1 MANLQTY
8 HAKRDFG
15 KTAEPR
21 GKAGRKKGFAYVI
34 QKHDATRLHYDLR
47 LELDGV
53 MLSWAVTRG
62 PSLVPGEKRLAI
74 HVEDH
79 PIEYNKFE
87 GTIPK
92 GQYGG
97 GTVMVWDRGTWTPD
111 HDPHKGMKKGHLD
124 FELHGE
130 KLKGHW
136 HLVRMRKRPGERQE
150 PWLLIKA
157 TDEHRRREIRSGYSR
172 RAAQLRR
179 DRPDPGRNRG
189 RQETSLAFE
198 PKRQGTVQGRH
209 IGTSRA
215 SAAKASAAKPSP
227 KTAARRAAAKPRA
240 RTPRRKTA
248 SKQSG
253 KKLGKVAGAREGR
266 MPDFIPPCLATL
278 STRAPDTAG
287 WVHEIKFDGYRIQAR
302 IAGGKVTL
310 KTRTG
315 LDWTNKFP
323 AVEAACE
330 ALSGHDAI
338 LDGEIASIDENGI
351 SDFSALQD
359 DLKNGRHDRMAYYVF
374 DLLHL
379 DGQDL
384 TGAPLIER
392 KRALAALLAEL
403 PKDSPIKLSEHFEED
418 GPTMI
423 KHACNLHLEGI
434 VSKRA
439 DAPYR
444 SGRSGEWLKIKCSSN
459 QEFVVI
465 GYEPS
470 DKRGRLIRSLLL
482 GYYDKDALRYAGR
495 VGTGWGQAAERDLQ
509 RKLTAV
515 ARKDTPLAKIPE
527 EERLSRGVKWV
538 EPKIVVEVDFRG
550 WTGGKLV
557 RQGSLK
563 GVRED
568 KPARQVV
575 REVSQMPETVT
586 VKQAALRQKTPTK
599 TGAAKPG
606 AAKSSKPQSV
616 EVAGIRLSHPDRVYW
631 EDVGVTKQMLA
642 EYYTQVWDWMRPHM
656 TGRVLALV
664 RCPDGAAGQCFF
676 QKHASAG
683 IDAKNLK
690 LVPDDGDKSITVESV
705 AGLVSLAQAGVLEI
719 HVRGSS
725 IDDLEKADRLVF
737 DLDPGPGVEWK
748 DVIAAAREVRA
759 AAPRSQARKLREDH
773 RRQGAARG
781 AADQAH
787 PLGRG
792 QGFLPPPGRTDVRR
806 QSRPFHRDDQEGGAE
821 KSHLHR
827 LSAQQPGGDRDRTL
841 FDAGATGRH
850 RLSAAD
856 LGGAWLAEDVECL
869 HGREPAEAAGPAAP
883 RSVGQ
888 NRQLEASVAGGAP
901 AKKQRLGNPGR
912 IAG

>member
-1 MANLQTY
+1 MANLQIY

-21 GKAGRKKGFAYVI
+21 GKAGRKKGSAYVI

-111 HDPHKGMKKGHLD
+111 HDPHKGIKKGHLD

-157 TDEHRRREIRSGYSR
+157 TDEHAAEKSDRDVLDELSNSAVTGRTLDEIAVDKKQVWNSNRSAKEQSK
-172 RAAQLRR
+172 AA
-179 DRPDPGRNRG
+179 
-189 RQETSLAFE
+189 TSGL
-198 PKRQGTVQGRH
+198 
-209 IGTSRA
+209 SRA
-215 SAAKASAAKPSP
+215 STAMASAAKPSP

-240 RTPRRKTA
+240 RSPRRKAA

-266 MPDFIPPCLATL
+266 MPDFITPCLATL
-278 STRAPDTAG
+278 SPRAPDTAG

-302 IAGGKVTL
+302 IVGGNITL

-315 LDWTNKFP
+315 LDWTHKFP

-330 ALSGHDAI
+330 ALSSDAI

-379 DGQDL
+379 GGQDL
-384 TGAPLIER
+384 TPALLIER

-444 SGRSGEWLKIKCSSN
+444 SGRSSEWLKIKCSSN

-599 TGAAKPG
+599 IGAAKPG

-616 EVAGIRLSHPDRVYW
+616 EVAGIRLSHPDRIYW
-631 EDVGVTKQMLA
+631 EDVGVTKQTLA
-642 EYYTQVWDWMRPHM
+642 EYYTQVWDRMRPHM

-683 IDAKNLK
+683 IEAKNLK

-725 IDDLEKADRLVF
+725 VDDLEKADRLVF

-748 DVIAAAREVRA
+748 DVIAAAREVRQRLRDLKLESFVKTTGGKGLHVVLPIKPTPWDEA
-759 AAPRSQARKLREDH
+759 KDFCRRLAEQMSADNPDRFTATIKKVARKNRIFIDYLRNSREATAIAPYST
-773 RRQGAARG
+773 RAR
-781 AADQAH
+781 
-787 PLGRG
+787 
-792 QGFLPPPGRTDVRR
+792 
-806 QSRPFHRDDQEGGAE
+806 
-821 KSHLHR
+821 
-827 LSAQQPGGDRDRTL
+827 
-841 FDAGATGRH
+841 AGATVSAPLTWEELGSQKTSNAFTVENLPK
-850 RLSAAD
+850 RLARLRRDPWAKIGSLKQA
-856 LGGAWLAEDVECL
+856 L
-869 HGREPAEAAGPAAP
+869 PAA
-883 RSVGQ
+883 RQQKSKGSVIQG
-888 NRQLEASVAGGAP
+888 E
-901 AKKQRLGNPGR
+901 
-912 IAG
+912 

>member
-1 MANLQTY
+1 MANLRTY

-21 GKAGRKKGFAYVI
+21 GKAGRKKGFGYVI

-87 GTIPK
+87 GTIPE

-97 GTVMVWDRGTWTPD
+97 GTVMIWDRGSWTPE

-136 HLVRMRKRPGERQE
+136 HLVRMHKRPGERQE

-157 TDEHRRREIRSGYSR
+157 TDEFAVKKS
-172 RAAQLRR
+172 
-179 DRPDPGRNRG
+179 DPDILEELPDSAVTGRNLDEIAADKKRVWHSNRSAKEQSKAAKSG
-189 RQETSLAFE
+189 PAKTSLV
-198 PKRQGTVQGRH
+198 KT
-209 IGTSRA
+209 
-215 SAAKASAAKPSP
+215 KARS
-227 KTAARRAAAKPRA
+227 AAAKPRA
-240 RTPRRKTA
+240 RTPRRKA
-248 SKQSG
+248 AAKRSAAKKIG
-253 KKLGKVAGAREGR
+253 KIAGAREGR
-266 MPDFIPPCLATL
+266 LPDFIPPCLATL
-278 STRAPDTAG
+278 STSAPDTKG

-302 IAGGKVTL
+302 IGNGKVTL

-323 AVEAACE
+323 AVESACS
-330 ALSGHDAI
+330 AMSAHDVI

-351 SDFSALQD
+351 SNFSALQD
-359 DLKNGRHDRMAYYVF
+359 DLKNGRHDRMVYYVF
-374 DLLHL
+374 DLLHF

-384 TGAPLIER
+384 TPAPLIER
-392 KRALAALLAEL
+392 KRVLANLLADL
-403 PKDSPIKLSEHFEED
+403 PTDSAIKLSEHFEED
-418 GPTMI
+418 GSTMI
-423 KHACNLHLEGI
+423 KHACSLHLEGI

-444 SGRSGEWLKIKCSSN
+444 SGRTGEWLKTKCSSN

-470 DKRGRLIRSLLL
+470 DKPGRLIRSLLL
-482 GYYDKDALRYAGR
+482 GYYDKNELRYAGR
-495 VGTGWGQAAERDLQ
+495 IGTGWGQVQERDIQSRLD
-509 RKLTAV
+509 AA
-515 ARKDTPLAKIPE
+515 ARTSTPLAKIPE

-538 EPKIVVEVDFRG
+538 DPKIVVEVDFRG

-568 KPARQVV
+568 KPAKQVV
-575 REVSQMPETVT
+575 REVERMPEIVRA
-586 VKQAALRQKTPTK
+586 KQAALRQKVPAK
-599 TGAAKPG
+599 TGAP
-606 AAKSSKPQSV
+606 KSNKGKSAGTQ
-616 EVAGIRLSHPDRVYW
+616 VAGVTLTHPDRVYW
-631 EDVGVTKQMLA
+631 DDAGVTKKMLA
-642 EYYTQVWDWMRPHM
+642 EYYTNVWDWMSPHV

-664 RCPDGAAGQCFF
+664 RCPDGATGQCFF

-683 IDAKNLK
+683 IDAKHLK
-690 LVPDDGDKSITVESV
+690 SVPDDGDKSIAVDSVE
-705 AGLVSLAQAGVLEI
+705 GLVSLAQAGVLEI

-725 IDDLEKADRLVF
+725 IDGLEDADRLVF

-748 DVIAAAREVRA
+748 DVIAAAREVRKRLSDLKLESFVKTTGGKGLHVVLPIKPVPWDEA
-759 AAPRSQARKLREDH
+759 KDFCRRLAEQMASDNPDRFTATIKKVARKNRIFIDYLRNSREATAIAPYSTRARPGATVSVPLTWEELGSQKTSNAFTVENLPKRLSRL
-773 RRQGAARG
+773 RRDPWKEIGRLK
-781 AADQAH
+781 QAL
-787 PLGRG
+787 PTGNGGRAKA
-792 QGFLPPPGRTDVRR
+792 R
-806 QSRPFHRDDQEGGAE
+806 QSRSR
-821 KSHLHR
+821 
-827 LSAQQPGGDRDRTL
+827 
-841 FDAGATGRH
+841 
-850 RLSAAD
+850 
-856 LGGAWLAEDVECL
+856 
-869 HGREPAEAAGPAAP
+869 
-883 RSVGQ
+883 
-888 NRQLEASVAGGAP
+888 
-901 AKKQRLGNPGR
+901 
-912 IAG
+912 

>member
-1 MANLQTY
+1 MASLQTY

-21 GKAGRKKGFAYVI
+21 GKTGREKGFAYVI

-79 PIEYNKFE
+79 PTEYNKFE

-97 GTVMVWDRGTWTPD
+97 GTVMIWDRGTWTPD
-111 HDPHKGMKKGHLD
+111 HDPHKGLKKGHLD

-157 TDEHRRREIRSGYSR
+157 TDEFAAKKSDPDVLEELPDSAVTGRSLDEIAADKKRVWQSNRS
-172 RAAQLRR
+172 AKEQ
-179 DRPDPGRNRG
+179 
-189 RQETSLAFE
+189 T
-198 PKRQGTVQGRH
+198 K
-209 IGTSRA
+209 
-215 SAAKASAAKPSP
+215 AAKAGPP
-227 KTAARRAAAKPRA
+227 KTAVRPAAPKQRT
-240 RTPRRKTA
+240 RTPRRRSA
-248 SKQSG
+248 ARRGSK
-253 KKLGKVAGAREGR
+253 KPGKVAGASKGR
-266 MPDFIPPCLATL
+266 MPDFIPPSLATL
-278 STRAPDTAG
+278 SARPPSGGG

-302 IAGGKVTL
+302 IDGDKVSL

-315 LDWTNKFP
+315 LDWTEKFP
-323 AVEAACE
+323 TVEEACT
-330 ALSGHDAI
+330 ALADHDVI
-338 LDGEIASIDENGI
+338 LDGEIASVNENGV

-379 DGQDL
+379 DGLDL
-384 TGAPLIER
+384 TGSPLIER
-392 KRALAALLAEL
+392 KRALATLLAEL
-403 PKDSPIKLSEHFEED
+403 PKRSIVKLSEHFEED
-418 GPTMI
+418 GSTML

-439 DAPYR
+439 DAAYH
-444 SGRSGEWLKIKCSSN
+444 SGRTGEWLKTKCSSN

-482 GYYDKDALRYAGR
+482 GYYDQGGLRYAGR

-509 RKLTAV
+509 RRLTAV
-515 ARKDTPLAKIPE
+515 ARKDTPLNKVPE

-538 EPKIVVEVDFRG
+538 EPKTVVEVDFRG
-550 WTGGKLV
+550 WTGGKLI

-568 KPARQVV
+568 KPAKQVV
-575 REVSQMPETVT
+575 REVEKMPETVT
-586 VKQAALRQKTPTK
+586 TRQAALRQKSPAK
-599 TGAAKPG
+599 TGK
-606 AAKSSKPQSV
+606 AKSGKSQGV
-616 EVAGIRLSHPDRVYW
+616 TVADVTLTHPDRVYW
-631 EDVGVTKQMLA
+631 EDAGVTKKMLA
-642 EYYTQVWDWMRPHM
+642 EYYTQVWDWMRPHVV
-656 TGRVLALV
+656 GRVLALV
-664 RCPDGAAGQCFF
+664 RCPDGATGQCFF

-683 IDAKNLK
+683 IDGKYLT
-690 LVPDDGDKSITVESV
+690 LVSDDGDKSITIESV
-705 AGLVSLAQAGVLEI
+705 QGLVSLAQAGVLEI

-725 IDDLEKADRLVF
+725 IDHLEEADRLVF
-737 DLDPGPGVEWK
+737 DLDPGPGVEWQ
-748 DVIAAAREVRA
+748 DVIAAAREVRKRLLDLKLESFVKTTGGKGLHVVLPIKPVPWDDAKDFCRRLAEQMSAESPDHFTATIKKVARQNRIFIDYLRNSREATAIAPYSTRARPGATVSTPLTWEELGSQKTPNAFTVENLPKRLARLRRDPWEKIGRLKQSLPGA
-759 AAPRSQARKLREDH
+759 AGKTASRRRSQVK
-773 RRQGAARG
+773 
-781 AADQAH
+781 
-787 PLGRG
+787 
-792 QGFLPPPGRTDVRR
+792 
-806 QSRPFHRDDQEGGAE
+806 
-821 KSHLHR
+821 
-827 LSAQQPGGDRDRTL
+827 
-841 FDAGATGRH
+841 
-850 RLSAAD
+850 
-856 LGGAWLAEDVECL
+856 
-869 HGREPAEAAGPAAP
+869 
-883 RSVGQ
+883 
-888 NRQLEASVAGGAP
+888 
-901 AKKQRLGNPGR
+901 
-912 IAG
+912 